1 MCRPGGS
8 AALLWTGGTLRQI
21 GDEMRDGECRSEI
34 AVELFHST
42 WLPSLMT
49 AKSLSP
55 LRVSATNMNQRN

>member
-1 MCRPGGS
+1 
-8 AALLWTGGTLRQI
+8 
-21 GDEMRDGECRSEI
+21 MRDGECRPEI
-34 AVELFHST
+34 AVELLHST